1 MKILILGAAGMLGNT
16 IFRYFASKTDFQV
29 TGTFRNVDSLSYFPV
44 QYHSRLLANIDIL
57 DQNILSS
64 TFEQTRPEL
73 VINCIGLIKQRHE
86 ANDPFLA
93 FPINA
98 ILPHRLDSLCLQF
111 GARLVHFSTDC
122 VFSGKK
128 GMYCESDLSDATDV
142 YGKSKLAGE
151 ITESPTTITLRIST
165 IGHELNSSIGLIDWF
180 LLQSNAVKGYRKA
193 VFSGIPTAEIA
204 RIIEKYVMP
213 RPDLQGLYH
222 VSVEPI
228 DKMSLLQL
236 VAKEYGKNIE
246 IIPDLKVSLDRSLD
260 SSRFRKI
267 TGYKPP
273 SWTNLI
279 RLMSKSQQY

>member
-1 MKILILGAAGMLGNT
+1 
-16 IFRYFASKTDFQV
+16 
-29 TGTFRNVDSLSYFPV
+29 
-44 QYHSRLLANIDIL
+44 
-57 DQNILSS
+57 
-64 TFEQTRPEL
+64 
-73 VINCIGLIKQRHE
+73 
-86 ANDPFLA
+86 
-93 FPINA
+93 
-98 ILPHRLDSLCLQF
+98 
-111 GARLVHFSTDC
+111 
-122 VFSGKK
+122 
-128 GMYCESDLSDATDV
+128 
-142 YGKSKLAGE
+142 GE

-180 LLQSNAVKGYRKA
+180 LVQSNAVKGYRKA

-204 RIIEKYVMP
+204 RILEKYVIP
-213 RPDLQGLYH
+213 RIDLKGLYH

-246 IIPDLKVSLDRSLD
+246 IIPDLKVSIDRSLD

-279 RLMSKSQQY
+279 RRMRKSQEY